1 MVYSDASNT
10 GYGGYIV
17 EHGNMVAN
25 GQWSEEE
32 TRQSSTWRELCAVR
46 LILESFQT
54 FLRNER
60 VRWFSDNQNVVRIV
74 QYGSRKPP
82 TLRVEALAI
91 FSTCMN
97 NLIRIEP
104 RAGRYTAEKSKRG
117 YFCHTGIDIEQK
129 ILYRQTKIP

>member
-1 MVYSDASNT
+1 MVYSDANNT

-32 TRQSSTWRELCAVR
+32 TKQSSTWRELRAVR

-60 VRWFSDNQNVVRIV
+60 VRWFLDNQNVVRMV
-74 QYGSRKPP
+74 QHGRRKP
-82 TLRVEALAI
+82 TLQVEALAI
-91 FSTCMN
+91 F
-97 NLIRIEP
+97 
-104 RAGRYTAEKSKRG
+104 
-117 YFCHTGIDIEQK
+117 
-129 ILYRQTKIP
+129 LYV